1 MRGREEHEIKSNQKM
16 EALIVSYPPYMRDF
30 YAYMEEKSYTTR
42 KTYIQYVFHMLK
54 FITGTDNVPLETLA
68 AITTVDL
75 QTYMSSLKYKDL
87 GNGDVRKLDP
97 SIRATRWSALNFFYR
112 FLVQR
117 KYIESNPFSDYIQ
130 RPKLKEQKDVVYLTS
145 DEIQQL
151 LEHISA
157 TASPV
162 FRNRDLA
169 IVTLAISTG
178 LRETAVTEINISDIN
193 FANGSIFT
201 TNKGEKSWHVYP
213 AKMSMGYI
221 QAWIEDRKSLFRE
234 GDEHTD
240 ALFISQ
246 YRKRVTAQCLIN
258 MIKKYTVIFDKHI
271 TFHKLRS
278 TCATNLYK
286 VSNDLYL
293 VAETLGHSNVSVT
306 KRYTKLSDER
316 RREAGS
322 LMDGILE
329 QEAEGDF
336 SG

>member
-1 MRGREEHEIKSNQKM
+1 MRGREEHEIQSNRKM
-16 EALIVSYPPYMRDF
+16 EALIACYPSYMRDF

-42 KTYIQYVFHMLK
+42 RTYIQYVFHMLK
-54 FITGTDNVPLETLA
+54 FIKGTDNVPLEELET
-68 AITTVDL
+68 ITTGDL
-75 QTYMSSLKYKDL
+75 QTYMSSLIYKDL
-87 GNGDVRKLDP
+87 GNGDVKKLDS
-97 SIRATRWSALNFFYR
+97 SIRATRWSALNFFYK
-112 FLVQR
+112 FLIQR
-117 KYIESNPFSDYIQ
+117 NYITINPFSDYIQ
-130 RPKLKEQKDVVYLTS
+130 RPKLKEQKDVVYLTG

-157 TASPV
+157 TAPPA

-178 LRETAVTEINISDIN
+178 LRETAVTEINIGDIN
-193 FANGSIFT
+193 FSNGSIFT
-201 TNKGEKSWHVYP
+201 TNKGEKSWYVYP
-213 AKMSMGYI
+213 AKMSMNYI
-221 QAWIEDRKSLFRE
+221 KAWIEDRKSLFRE
-234 GDEHTD
+234 GDVNTD

-246 YRKRVTAQCLIN
+246 YRKRITSQCLVN
-258 MIKKYTVIFDKHI
+258 MIKKYAVIFDKHI

-286 VSNDLYL
+286 ASNDLYL

-329 QEAEGDF
+329 QNTEGDS

>member
-1 MRGREEHEIKSNQKM
+1 MKGREEHEIQSNRKM
-16 EALIVSYPPYMRDF
+16 ETLIACYPTYMRDF

-42 KTYIQYVFHMLK
+42 KAYIQYVFHMLK
-54 FITGTDNVPLETLA
+54 SIKGTDNVTLEELKTIA
-68 AITTVDL
+68 TADL
-75 QTYMSSLKYKDL
+75 QTYMSSLIYKDL
-87 GNGDVRKLDP
+87 GNGEVKKLD
-97 SIRATRWSALNFFYR
+97 SSVRATRWSALNFFYK
-112 FLVQR
+112 FLIQR
-117 KYIESNPFSDYIQ
+117 NYISTNPFSDYIQ
-130 RPKLKEQKDVVYLTS
+130 RPKLKAQKDVVYLTEE
-145 DEIQQL
+145 EIKQL

-157 TASPV
+157 TASPI

-201 TNKGEKSWHVYP
+201 TNKGEKSWYVYP
-213 AKMSMGYI
+213 AKMSMNYI
-221 QAWIEDRKSLFRE
+221 KAWIEDRKSLFRE
-234 GDEHTD
+234 EDAQTD

-246 YRKRVTAQCLIN
+246 HRKRITAQCLIS
-258 MIKKYTVIFDKHI
+258 MINKYTTIFDKHI

-286 VSNDLYL
+286 ASNDLYL
-293 VAETLGHSNVSVT
+293 VAETLGHSNVSIT

-329 QEAEGDF
+329 QNTEGDS